1 MRLTLSL
8 FLLSILSFYTGRVW
22 MMRHVRSVRREGTGQ
37 WQTRPL
43 DYPRNMMNLGDA
55 EALLIFS

>member
-1 MRLTLSL
+1 
-8 FLLSILSFYTGRVW
+8 

-43 DYPRNMMNLGDA
+43 AYPKNMMNLGDA
-55 EALLIFS
+55 EALPIFS